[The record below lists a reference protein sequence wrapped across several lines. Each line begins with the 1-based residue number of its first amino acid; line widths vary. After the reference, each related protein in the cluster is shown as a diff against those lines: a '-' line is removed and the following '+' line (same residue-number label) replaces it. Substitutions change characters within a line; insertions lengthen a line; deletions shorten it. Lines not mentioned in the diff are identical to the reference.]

1 MTWEELREFL
11 NKQANG
17 VEDPYR
23 YRPESFY
30 QGPIPWEAEKNH
42 PIILNLVLAG
52 ESIEVPIKLLQSQ
65 PFGNHVFS
73 IGDVLQF
80 EDRIQGLTEN
90 IKSGK
95 QAIDKLEKKIYE
107 LKRFQALLEGAKK

>member
-1 MTWEELREFL
+1 MTWEQLREFL
-11 NKQANG
+11 NDRATK
-17 VEDPYR
+17 VEDPYPR
-23 YRPESFY
+23 QPFIPL
-30 QGPIPWEAEKNH
+30 GFPWEAEKDH
-42 PIILNLVLAG
+42 TIMLNLVLAG
-52 ESIEVPIKLLQSQ
+52 ESVEVPIQLLQSQ

-73 IGDVLQF
+73 IGNVLEF